1 MCREKATRDVEASS
15 STTEQSGVSSMQ
27 HTNIYTTEE
36 LVKQMQ
42 QAVPVSKFAKKSSV
56 TYNTIAS
63 NWIEKMPLAM
73 LEAHRQTADMF
84 GHFQVSMLTLRKQF
98 PHQYTRNGKQ
108 HWWFDWMVKNAPLWK
123 EISKG
128 YKVNTNN
135 TQLTTITALI
145 DMMETLRFADSKTV
159 LQNYIADLEA
169 QGALLNGEAIN
180 GHETTEVRID
190 FDSLSNYI
198 ASTEHDLSNN
208 GMSDAQ
214 RKTLTN
220 NLVTA
225 MRIYHL
231 ALASDMIET
240 CKLTGK
246 DWYYIPA
253 VTKRSEFGR
262 VYHKGINLQNCHKSV
277 REAALGKCIQIDI
290 NTSVF
295 AFYKNLAKKLDVT
308 IPLAL
313 DLMLNNK
320 ERFRTELAQQTLG
333 SMKGS
338 EEFHISLIK
347 GAITALGF
355 GAKTLDNPFSV
366 SLNKIIFDANAREKF
381 TAHKHVVAIVE
392 FIEEIIAALKGLY
405 KTDKA
410 TLDMFK
416 ESLPAVCFD
425 TRGAIKWKTVLAW
438 LYQMEETEVMDA
450 VIKAADNMGIK
461 VLLWVHDAVYV
472 DTVGVESKGFITEA
486 NYLATK
492 INPQFGFERSDITQW
507 KPAIKEHKE
516 QLEDIAA
523 HEALIKREE
532 HKARTKHS
540 A

>member
-1 MCREKATRDVEASS
+1 MYPHPVAL
-15 STTEQSGVSSMQ
+15 QSKIRNKHSMQ
-27 HTNIYTTEE
+27 HINIYTIED
-36 LVKQMQ
+36 LVKQML

-56 TYNTIAS
+56 TYNTIAI

-98 PHQYTRNGKQ
+98 PYRYRKDGKVCY
-108 HWWFDWMVKNAPLWK
+108 WFDWMVKNAPLWK

-128 YKVNTNN
+128 YKVNNLN
-135 TQLTTITALI
+135 TQLTTISALS
-145 DMMETLRFADSKTV
+145 DMTESLRFSDSDTV
-159 LQNYIADLEA
+159 LQKYIEDLEA

-180 GHETTEVRID
+180 GHEVIQVRID

-198 ASTEHDLSNN
+198 SSTEHDLNTT
-208 GMSDAQ
+208 MSDAQ

-220 NLVTA
+220 NLVSA

-231 ALASDMIET
+231 AVASDMIET

-246 DWYYIPA
+246 NWYHIPA
-253 VTKRSEFGR
+253 VIKRSEFGR
-262 VYHKGINLQNCHKSV
+262 VYHKGINLQSCHKSV

-295 AFYKNLAKKLDVT
+295 AFYKNLATKLDVA

-320 ERFRTELAQQTLG
+320 DRFRTELAQETLSG
-333 SMKGS
+333 MKGS
-338 EEFHISLIK
+338 KEFHISLVK

-366 SLNKIIFDANAREKF
+366 SLNKIIFDHTAREKF
-381 TAHKHVVAIVE
+381 TSHKHVVAIVE
-392 FIEEIIAALKGLY
+392 FIEDIIEALKAIY
-405 KTDKA
+405 KTDAA
-410 TLDMFK
+410 TLDMFRD
-416 ESLPAVCFD
+416 SLPAVCFD

-438 LYQMEETEVMDA
+438 LYQQEETDVMDA
-450 VIKAADNMGIK
+450 VNAAADKMGIK

-486 NYLATK
+486 NYIATK

-523 HEALIKREE
+523 HKALIKREE
-532 HKARTKHS
+532 LKAQMKQN